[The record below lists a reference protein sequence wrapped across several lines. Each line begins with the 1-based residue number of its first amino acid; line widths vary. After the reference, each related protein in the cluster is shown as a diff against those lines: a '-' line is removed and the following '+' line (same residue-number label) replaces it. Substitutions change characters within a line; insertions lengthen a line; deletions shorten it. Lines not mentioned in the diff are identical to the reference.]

1 MSLLSLECLCY
12 HAAPMRMASK
22 IEFALAMVMVATIAG
37 CYYPPVTQPPPEK
50 KNHIVVP
57 VPYDLTWDAVHTVAK
72 NNDYKIEGDD
82 PDHGIVEVE
91 AHSFTLADADCGKM
105 RSLGSKYDAD
115 PLPGGSAVYN
125 FKVEPAGPQSTELS
139 INATYSTPLH
149 VPFERITDFQC
160 VSHGT
165 QETRL
170 ISEVEKAAEA
180 AHRPVYTEPS
190 KRPLTSGRPTL
201 LREQLKDPRLEQ
213 K

>member
-1 MSLLSLECLCY
+1 M
-12 HAAPMRMASK
+12 AAPMRIVSK
-22 IEFALAMVMVATIAG
+22 IGFVLAVATIAG

-50 KNHIVVP
+50 KTRTVVP

-82 PDHGIVEVE
+82 PDHGIVEAE

-105 RSLGSKYDAD
+105 RSLGSKYNAD

-125 FKVEPAGPQSTELS
+125 FRVEPAGPQSTELS
-139 INATYSTPLH
+139 VIATYSTPLH

-160 VSHGT
+160 ISRGN
-165 QETRL
+165 QEARL
-170 ISEVEKAAEA
+170 ISEVEKAAET
-180 AHRPVYTEPS
+180 AHRPEHTEPS

-201 LREQLKDPRLEQ
+201 MRQQLQDPRPKQ